1 LSEALTYNK
10 DSIFQDTSVIKRT
23 QTDIIDLLFAP
34 STSVLFAHFCIV
46 GIFGYWLHGQVA
58 DHSLL
63 IWSLIAAAV
72 ICSRFALSCIYQR
85 FKQTKLTQGIW
96 LLFWSLLTIFCSL
109 TYAYAAIFLSPF
121 DKPEAIFAVGLL
133 VFGLCGAT
141 TVSYAASIYAILCMI
156 LPISVTT
163 SAYFIFSANDKASL
177 VVGIAIIAFTGI
189 LLSLIRGVNR
199 AFVKSI
205 ELNYQNQQ
213 EIEKRKLVERQLYD
227 ISRRDSL
234 TSLFNRRYFDEVLET
249 ELGRA
254 YRGHTALSL
263 VMLDVDYF
271 KEYNDHYGHVA
282 GDNCLIEVAS
292 LIEQQANRKGDLVAR
307 YGGEEFAIILPGI
320 DAKGALAFAQRLQQF
335 IEAQRLEH
343 ASTKLTT
350 LKSVTISAGVTTVVP
365 LMKHSPEKIIE
376 QADTALYQAKKE
388 GRNRAKAFASL
399 GFDQDLA

>member
-1 LSEALTYNK
+1 VS
-10 DSIFQDTSVIKRT
+10 KRT
-23 QTDIIDLLFAP
+23 QTDVIDLLFAP
-34 STSVLFAHFCIV
+34 SNSVLLAHLCIV
-46 GIFGYWLHGQVA
+46 GIFGFWLYEQVPMQP
-58 DHSLL
+58 LL
-63 IWSLIAAAV
+63 IWFAMAV
-72 ICSRFALSCIYQR
+72 SIIFSRFALAFIYQR
-85 FKQTKLTQGIW
+85 FKDTMLTQRTW
-96 LLFWSLLTIFCSL
+96 LFCWSLLTVCCSL
-109 TYAYAAIFLSPF
+109 IYTYAALILTPL
-121 DKPEAIFAVGLL
+121 DKPESMFAVGLL

-156 LPISVTT
+156 LPISVI
-163 SAYFIFSANDKASL
+163 SSLYFIFATNDKAAI
-177 VVGIAIIAFTGI
+177 VVGIAIIAFAGI

-199 AFVKSI
+199 AFIKSI

-234 TSLFNRRYFDEVLET
+234 TSLFNRRYFDEMLET

-307 YGGEEFAIILPGI
+307 YGGGEFAIILPGI

-335 IEAQRLEH
+335 IEAQRLQH
-343 ASTKLTT
+343 DSTKLTT

>member
-1 LSEALTYNK
+1 MTYNK
-10 DSIFQDTSVIKRT
+10 DSIFRDTSVSKRT
-23 QTDIIDLLFAP
+23 QTDVIDSLFAP
-34 STSVLFAHFCIV
+34 SNSVMLAHLCTV
-46 GIFGYWLHGQVA
+46 GIFGFWLYGQVPGQPLFVWLVVA
-58 DHSLL
+58 L
-63 IWSLIAAAV
+63 AV
-72 ICSRFALSCIYQR
+72 IFSRFALSYIYQR
-85 FKQTKLTQGIW
+85 FKDTKLTQRTW
-96 LLFWSLLTIFCSL
+96 LFCWSLLTVCCSL
-109 TYAYAAIFLSPF
+109 IYTYAALILTPLDTAESI
-121 DKPEAIFAVGLL
+121 IAVGLL

-141 TVSYAASIYAILCMI
+141 TVSYAASIYAILCMT
-156 LPISVTT
+156 LPISMI
-163 SAYFIFSANDKASL
+163 SSIYFIFGINDKTAL
-177 VVGIAIIAFTGI
+177 VVGIAIIAFSGI

-199 AFVKSI
+199 AFIKSI
-205 ELNYQNQQ
+205 ELNYQHQQ

-282 GDNCLIEVAS
+282 GDNCLIEVAN

-335 IEAQRLEH
+335 IQAQRLEH

-365 LMKHSPEKIIE
+365 LMKHAPEKIIQ